1 MALTA
6 AVMTLSDKEY
16 RELKKF
22 ISDIDGALQK
32 RTTTVRVRTLTRKM
46 RLMLSKAERRERNT
60 LFND

>member
-1 MALTA
+1 
-6 AVMTLSDKEY
+6 MTLSDKEY